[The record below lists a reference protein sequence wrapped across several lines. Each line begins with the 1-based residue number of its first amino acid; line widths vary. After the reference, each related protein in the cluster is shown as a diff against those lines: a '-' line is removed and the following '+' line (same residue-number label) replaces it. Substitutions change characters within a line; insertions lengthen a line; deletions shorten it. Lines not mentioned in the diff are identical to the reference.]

1 MEPEYDLLD
10 TPIEEVDLGALL
22 QRINDRL
29 EYLIDRDHRIGHA
42 YLLKIRT
49 LEELNQAFKHQIIPL
64 IQEYFFDDLS
74 CVSDVLQTS
83 GGAPPFIRRDALVY
97 RDLFPGSP
105 PQRSYSATRLPI
117 TGRPGPMGRVR
128 GTDGVAPGQFAAN

>member
-10 TPIEEVDLGALL
+10 TLIEEVDLGALL

-49 LEELNQAFKHQIIPL
+49 LEELNQAFEHQIIPL
-64 IQEYFFDDLS
+64 IQSIFRRPVACCRCAADQWRGTTLHPTRRAGLS
-74 CVSDVLQTS
+74 RPLSGVSTR
-83 GGAPPFIRRDALVY
+83 IRR
-97 RDLFPGSP
+97 
-105 PQRSYSATRLPI
+105 
-117 TGRPGPMGRVR
+117 
-128 GTDGVAPGQFAAN
+128 